1 MGARNLSPPGGGSR
15 RPWALTHRPSR
26 VSFVDERGKGR
37 HQWPNRRRT
46 ISDAD
51 LDLLLREADRDDP
64 ILSAPRT
71 EDSEPRESF
80 DSQILAG
87 LVSP

>member
-1 MGARNLSPPGGGSR
+1 MAEPKPQV
-15 RPWALTHRPSR
+15 T
-26 VSFVDERGKGR
+26 
-37 HQWPNRRRT
+37 
-46 ISDAD
+46 DAD
-51 LDLLLREADRDDP
+51 LELLLRETDRDDP

-71 EDSEPRESF
+71 EPDEPRESL

>member
-1 MGARNLSPPGGGSR
+1 MAEPKM
-15 RPWALTHRPSR
+15 T
-26 VSFVDERGKGR
+26 V
-37 HQWPNRRRT
+37 
-46 ISDAD
+46 SDAD

-64 ILSAPRT
+64 ILSAPRS

>member
-1 MGARNLSPPGGGSR
+1 MAEPR
-15 RPWALTHRPSR
+15 
-26 VSFVDERGKGR
+26 FK
-37 HQWPNRRRT
+37 

-51 LDLLLREADRDDP
+51 LDLLLVETDRDDP
-64 ILSAPRT
+64 FLSMPR
-71 EDSEPRESF
+71 EGERDGEPRESL

>member
-1 MGARNLSPPGGGSR
+1 MPAAGLAS
-15 RPWALTHRPSR
+15 LTS
-26 VSFVDERGKGR
+26 EEKGR
-37 HQWPNRRRT
+37 HEMTEPKIT

-64 ILSAPRT
+64 ILSAPRS
-71 EDSEPRESF
+71 EGSEPRESL

>member
-1 MGARNLSPPGGGSR
+1 MPEPKM
-15 RPWALTHRPSR
+15 T
-26 VSFVDERGKGR
+26 V
-37 HQWPNRRRT
+37 T
-46 ISDAD
+46 DAD
-51 LDLLLREADRDDP
+51 LDLLMREADRDDP

-71 EDSEPRESF
+71 GDEDEPRESL